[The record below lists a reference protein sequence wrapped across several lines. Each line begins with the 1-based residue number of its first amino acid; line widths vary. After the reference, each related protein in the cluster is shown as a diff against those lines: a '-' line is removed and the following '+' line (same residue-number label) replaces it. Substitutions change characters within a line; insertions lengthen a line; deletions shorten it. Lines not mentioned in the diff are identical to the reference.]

1 MSEEE
6 ITLGFLLTASD
17 KEIQQYRRYTNL
29 PTSLDI
35 HPYWS
40 ASNRVEWVILDT
52 YSRFLREASDEK
64 RKDTR
69 FTCLLDNLEPLNV
82 DNPRP
87 VDHPR
92 PVDNPKPLKR
102 HASAE
107 VIEISDSDSDS
118 AAPQPRPPKKRVK
131 HVSIKPELTV
141 DAVPPAPSSSNESSS
156 PVTVVLNKGGRI
168 SITQKESVAGVVELQ
183 KVPDRWPPKVDI
195 AFILSMS
202 RAVKAAVRN
211 ETFTGRAKGLDS
223 YLKVEDQ
230 DSWGKGTNGS
240 TTREPKLII
249 LGGLAAP
256 RSSHD
261 CNGGLRC
268 EFFDTRLI
276 PQDYERTDLDMSLM
290 QEIFARDL
298 EQNENDSGTSIAVT
312 ASFFRIVK
320 NLKCTKAGC
329 TGRAVL
335 KSLRD
340 GPSNDGKTKF
350 IGCSMWRMGEQYD
363 HRYAALPS
371 TVDEEVLAKYM
382 AGTAIAS
389 DDVSEYDTDS
399 CAHFIHPR
407 HGKLK
412 HCPHTHF
419 RDGELVVREMVV
431 RPCPAQ
437 KMFYTSKDN
446 DNPMVAVIFRGR
458 HSHPPWPMEKP
469 GAEAKEDL
477 AKCLEGMGTFGTT
490 GGRLNNSNT
499 TRALIGTDL
508 SVKHVAYRNTRKLR
522 DAVLSSREASTPQ
535 GLLWGGILDR
545 YERDLALPTDQ
556 QYIHVLRMEGPLKL
570 AVCLD
575 SELAPQIH
583 KVRYLVP
590 DFTFK
595 RLVSDLN
602 EWEVAVWL
610 DGTRERLTAS
620 RVYCNKSTTQ
630 AFMYIFDGF
639 FMAIEKVTGQPV
651 RFKAF
656 DPEGNILS
664 IHFDMEAAQVQGF
677 ALALLKLI
685 KGRHPETDP
694 DVIVRYVV
702 KLCSVHFTRSTD
714 TLVPAVGQ
722 ETVDYLNRIRG
733 FTSPDDIEAWHT
745 FCRDH
750 ENKKLRDWYKHKI
763 QYSWLLP
770 GYNESLSLF
779 PPGFWGQT
787 PSHTNLVKSAHVATN
802 QETGIKLLPLEA
814 IERARA
820 FDRARAVSIASAM
833 TTCIVPNA
841 NNSDSARIRRT
852 VTRSAHRKLRR
863 NEHSELENGITEA
876 KQELDEI
883 SKKKSSASLRL
894 RNMVAEK
901 KALGRAPRNSH
912 LIDRYGNAGAIPQ
925 VLLQAESDTDSDV
938 ELVEGES
945 SLTQQSSSP
954 EPSSSL
960 DFYDVDMRDNRSEE
974 LMSRPSSAP
983 QSSSSGFDLASRASD
998 FDFDIESGYPDFD
1011 QTEYVAVPESW
1022 VAAGAQGDEVD
1033 DAHHA
1038 GHYPLGAPGFD
1049 PDKFLAECGR
1059 STT

>member
-17 KEIQQYRRYTNL
+17 KEILQYRRYTNL
-29 PTSLDI
+29 LPSLDV

-52 YSRFLREASDEK
+52 YSRFLCEASDKK
-64 RKDTR
+64 RKDT
-69 FTCLLDNLEPLNV
+69 FTRLLDNLEPLNV

-118 AAPQPRPPKKRVK
+118 AAPQPLPPKKRVK

-141 DAVPPAPSSSNESSS
+141 DAVPPTHSSSNESSS
-156 PVTVVLNKGGRI
+156 PVIVVLNKGGRI

-183 KVPDRWPPKVDI
+183 KSLTVGPQN
-195 AFILSMS
+195 MS
-202 RAVKAAVRN
+202 RAVKAAARN

-249 LGGLAAP
+249 LGGLAAR

-276 PQDYERTDLDMSLM
+276 PQDYERIDLDMSLM

-371 TVDEEVLAKYM
+371 TVDEEVLAEYM

-389 DDVSEYDTDS
+389 DDSVLMQLT
-399 CAHFIHPR
+399 A
-407 HGKLK
+407 
-412 HCPHTHF
+412 HTHF
-419 RDGELVVREMVV
+419 RDGELVVGEMVV

-437 KMFYTSKDN
+437 KIVYTSKDN
-446 DNPMVAVIFRGR
+446 DNPMVVVIFRGR

-508 SVKHVAYRNTRKLR
+508 SVKHVAYRNKRKLR

-595 RLVSDLN
+595 RLVGDLN

-610 DGTRERLTAS
+610 DGTRES
-620 RVYCNKSTTQ
+620 KC
-630 AFMYIFDGF
+630 
-639 FMAIEKVTGQPV
+639 VTGQLV

-702 KLCSVHFTRSTD
+702 ELCSVHFTQSTD

-787 PSHTNLVKSAHVATN
+787 SSHTNLVESAHVATN
-802 QETGIKLLPLEA
+802 RETGIKLLPLEA
-814 IERARA
+814 IERCSARA

-841 NNSDSARIRRT
+841 NNSDSARMRRT

-863 NEHSELENGITEA
+863 NEHSELENSITEA
-876 KQELDEI
+876 KQELEEI

-925 VLLQAESDTDSDV
+925 VLSQAESDTDSDGTHYTLVILRRLTPPSAV
-938 ELVEGES
+938 ELVEDES

-960 DFYDVDMRDNRSEE
+960 DFYDVDMTDNRSEE
-974 LMSRPSSAP
+974 PMSRPSSAP

-1038 GHYPLGAPGFD
+1038 GHYLLGAPGFD
-1049 PDKFLAECGR
+1049 LNKFLAECGR

>member
-1 MSEEE
+1 MQSSKAAVL
-6 ITLGFLLTASD
+6 I
-17 KEIQQYRRYTNL
+17 YHHL
-29 PTSLDI
+29 PPSLDV

-40 ASNRVEWVILDT
+40 ASNRVKWVILDT
-52 YSRFLREASDEK
+52 YSHFLREASDEK
-64 RKDTR
+64 RKDT
-69 FTCLLDNLEPLNV
+69 FTRLLDNLEPLNV
-82 DNPRP
+82 DNLRP

-118 AAPQPRPPKKRVK
+118 AAPQPLPPKKCVK

-156 PVTVVLNKGGRI
+156 PVTVVLKKGGRI

-195 AFILSMS
+195 AFILNMS
-202 RAVKAAVRN
+202 HAVKAVVRN
-211 ETFTGRAKGLDS
+211 ETFTGRAEGLDS

-249 LGGLAAP
+249 LGGLAAR

-290 QEIFARDL
+290 QEIFVRDL

-350 IGCSMWRMGEQYD
+350 IGCSMWRMGEQFD
-363 HRYAALPS
+363 GA
-371 TVDEEVLAKYM
+371 
-382 AGTAIAS
+382 
-389 DDVSEYDTDS
+389 
-399 CAHFIHPR
+399 
-407 HGKLK
+407 
-412 HCPHTHF
+412 HTHF
-419 RDGELVVREMVV
+419 RDGELVVGKMVV

-437 KMFYTSKDN
+437 KIVYTSKDN
-446 DNPMVAVIFRGR
+446 DNPMVVVIFRGR
-458 HSHPPWPMEKP
+458 HSHPPWPMEIP

-477 AKCLEGMGTFGTT
+477 TKCLEGMGTFGTT
-490 GGRLNNSNT
+490 GGRLNN
-499 TRALIGTDL
+499 L
-508 SVKHVAYRNTRKLR
+508 KHVAYRNTRKLR
-522 DAVLSSREASTPQ
+522 DAVLSSREASMPQ

-583 KVRYLVP
+583 KLLCGWR
-590 DFTFK
+590 
-595 RLVSDLN
+595 
-602 EWEVAVWL
+602 

-656 DPEGNILS
+656 DLEGNILS

-714 TLVPAVGQ
+714 SLVPAVGQ

-787 PSHTNLVKSAHVATN
+787 PSHTNLVESANVATN
-802 QETGIKLLPLEA
+802 RETGIKLLPLEA
-814 IERARA
+814 IERCLTAATTAAAAIAVARA
-820 FDRARAVSIASAM
+820 GVWFNGYRVTVEEIDEEDADAAMYMDADLGSERDSEDGFWGDQEEDYDEYEWLYGLPAVDI
-833 TTCIVPNA
+833 
-841 NNSDSARIRRT
+841 
-852 VTRSAHRKLRR
+852 
-863 NEHSELENGITEA
+863 
-876 KQELDEI
+876 LDEDME
-883 SKKKSSASLRL
+883 R
-894 RNMVAEK
+894 
-901 KALGRAPRNSH
+901 
-912 LIDRYGNAGAIPQ
+912 Q
-925 VLLQAESDTDSDV
+925 
-938 ELVEGES
+938 LVEFGMHH
-945 SLTQQSSSP
+945 LC
-954 EPSSSL
+954 PS
-960 DFYDVDMRDNRSEE
+960 
-974 LMSRPSSAP
+974 A
-983 QSSSSGFDLASRASD
+983 
-998 FDFDIESGYPDFD
+998 I
-1011 QTEYVAVPESW
+1011 
-1022 VAAGAQGDEVD
+1022 
-1033 DAHHA
+1033 
-1038 GHYPLGAPGFD
+1038 
-1049 PDKFLAECGR
+1049 
-1059 STT
+1059 